1 MAGGRVPGRAG
12 GGNPFARAGA
22 RQPGA
27 LRRPHRLSM
36 ADLDAAGRAA
46 ACPMNVMHRLSS
58 KPMISCWRQASRS
71 KTCRMQTF
79 TWSKG
84 N

>member
-27 LRRPHRLSM
+27 LRRPHRLSI

-46 ACPMNVMHRLSS
+46 ACP
-58 KPMISCWRQASRS
+58 CAQAVF
-71 KTCRMQTF
+71 KTYDIMLEAGK
-79 TWSKG
+79 SE
-84 N
+84 